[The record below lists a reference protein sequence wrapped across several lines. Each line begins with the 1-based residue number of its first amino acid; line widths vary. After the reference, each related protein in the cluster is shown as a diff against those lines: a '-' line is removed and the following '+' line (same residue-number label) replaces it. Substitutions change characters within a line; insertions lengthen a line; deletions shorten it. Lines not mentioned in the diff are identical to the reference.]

1 MAEKSK
7 KEGEQTMSYAKRV
20 DDNHKEVVTEVRRY
34 LPEATVR
41 DLSGSGKGIPDLLIG
56 WQGINF
62 LFEIKDPE
70 KPASARSLTEAQ
82 KVFHGEWQGQVKI
95 AHSATEICAH
105 IARYLLKKH

>member
-1 MAEKSK
+1 
-7 KEGEQTMSYAKRV
+7 MSYAKRV
-20 DDNHKEVVTEVRRY
+20 DSNQKEVVAELRKY

-41 DLSGSGKGIPDLLIG
+41 DLSGAGFGIPDLLIG

-70 KPASARSLTEAQ
+70 KPMSARSLTGAQ
-82 KVFHGEWQGQVKI
+82 EKFHCEWQGQVHI

-105 IARYLLKKH
+105 IARHVKIKNL